1 MPRAK
6 SIESAAI
13 TSDLFDA
20 KLLRLFDLLHH
31 TGSVT
36 RAAEE
41 LGLSQPTVSIWLSK
55 LRTQF
60 NNPLFVRTSKGMQ
73 PTPRADALIGT
84 VRTALESFRQLSESE
99 PIFNPA
105 ISDRRFRICM
115 TDASHITLLPQL
127 LSHVRDLAP
136 NVRLDAARIDADMP
150 LALQSG
156 DADIAIG
163 LVPQLEAGFYQQ
175 TLFTQDW
182 VCLANKDH
190 PRITSSLNLKQYKDE
205 AHVIIAAGTGA
216 MLQNEAHKRQKIN
229 RRILLELPG
238 FLGLPAILATTD
250 LMVTL
255 PRHIGETL
263 ARIGKLNVLNCPISI
278 PTFKVKQHWHAR
290 YHNDPANRW
299 LRGLCADLFL
309 NSSKK

>member
-1 MPRAK
+1 
-6 SIESAAI
+6 
-13 TSDLFDA
+13 
-20 KLLRLFDLLHH
+20 
-31 TGSVT
+31 
-36 RAAEE
+36 
-41 LGLSQPTVSIWLSK
+41 
-55 LRTQF
+55 
-60 NNPLFVRTSKGMQ
+60 
-73 PTPRADALIGT
+73 
-84 VRTALESFRQLSESE
+84 
-99 PIFNPA
+99 
-105 ISDRRFRICM
+105 
-115 TDASHITLLPQL
+115 
-127 LSHVRDLAP
+127 
-136 NVRLDAARIDADMP
+136 
-150 LALQSG
+150 
-156 DADIAIG
+156 
-163 LVPQLEAGFYQQ
+163 
-175 TLFTQDW
+175 
-182 VCLANKDH
+182 
-190 PRITSSLNLKQYKDE
+190 
-205 AHVIIAAGTGA
+205 